1 MRAALINYFVGS
13 AYRSTSGYE
22 IKTFL
27 DVGTHQELWDWQQEH
42 FVKLYHVDAHYN
54 GDRFAQV
61 VQVCPPASL
70 KCTGRATRRLVQIW
84 QGELIIILH
93 LNCAERSRHPDATHA
108 NNIGVSANTAPEQ
121 KRDLRQLPA
130 VCGICRRLL
139 CRCYST
145 TQSPKILL
153 CILTR
158 LALLQTR
165 ISTARLGLHTT
176 ARRSRETGR
185 ARNTS
190 IVRIPCS
197 STVSLRISMRI
208 LPTRNCTC
216 NVSGEPVAAYHQSGI
231 FVG

>member
-13 AYRSTSGYE
+13 AYRSASGYE

-70 KCTGRATRRLVQIW
+70 KCTGAATRRLVQIW
-84 QGELIIILH
+84 LGELIIILH

-158 LALLQTR
+158 LACIADTYLDGKVGLAYDNTAFKGNWSGTEYLHRSNSWFEYGFIENFDENLANTELHLQ
-165 ISTARLGLHTT
+165 RL
-176 ARRSRETGR
+176 R
-185 ARNTS
+185 
-190 IVRIPCS
+190 
-197 STVSLRISMRI
+197 
-208 LPTRNCTC
+208 
-216 NVSGEPVAAYHQSGI
+216 
-231 FVG
+231 